1 MKIQIKLV
9 ILLGAFLI
17 TLIGFN
23 LIASPAA
30 VDLLKR
36 GHDTEVFSIA
46 RTLSHS
52 QASLHYDMTIKG

>member
-30 VDLLKR
+30 VDLLNR
-36 GHDTEVFSIA
+36 GHHSEAFSIA
-46 RTLSHS
+46 RILSHS
-52 QASLHYDMTIKG
+52 QASLHYSMTIKG